1 MMTAGPLASMVP
13 LWMRLPG
20 TQGEELKR
28 TQSNQRL
35 HVRSYLSLCKF
46 AFLVIWKFHFTE
58 SSISCS
64 VRVCAFPFLHE
75 RWDNY
80 IHSVCTSMCVSGVI
94 HHSNTWKLKSL
105 LWFSGR
111 LFFFFLLLWRWNES
125 RVRQFKRNK
134 PQSTVVSVCII
145 VTRGIRLV
153 LSLTLRLR
161 SLNNWQM
168 GSLPFEVGSF
178 WSLRIIKRN
187 SSCVTF
193 RVPLT
198 CAFLTFLKS
207 Q

>member
-1 MMTAGPLASMVP
+1 MHGSCLHDDSWAS
-13 LWMRLPG
+13 RLHGATLNEAARNTGRG
-20 TQGEELKR
+20 TQTHSE
-28 TQSNQRL
+28 SNQRL

-111 LFFFFLLLWRWNES
+111 LFFFFFFEGEMS
-125 RVRQFKRNK
+125 HG
-134 PQSTVVSVCII
+134 S
-145 VTRGIRLV
+145 
-153 LSLTLRLR
+153 
-161 SLNNWQM
+161 
-168 GSLPFEVGSF
+168 GSLKETSHNPQLSQ
-178 WSLRIIKRN
+178 
-187 SSCVTF
+187 CV
-193 RVPLT
+193 
-198 CAFLTFLKS
+198 
-207 Q
+207 

>member
-1 MMTAGPLASMVP
+1 MALVFMMTAGPLASMVP

-111 LFFFFLLLWRWNES
+111 LFFFFFFEGEMS
-125 RVRQFKRNK
+125 HG
-134 PQSTVVSVCII
+134 S
-145 VTRGIRLV
+145 
-153 LSLTLRLR
+153 
-161 SLNNWQM
+161 
-168 GSLPFEVGSF
+168 GSLKETSHNPQLSQ
-178 WSLRIIKRN
+178 
-187 SSCVTF
+187 CV
-193 RVPLT
+193 
-198 CAFLTFLKS
+198 
-207 Q
+207 